1 MCVTIKNTT
10 DGCHNKQ
17 KKTQHNNYKKRKLA
31 DIVRLDF
38 NKYVVRTTNP
48 VTIPD
53 DEGNDVK
60 RLILSDYLTYD
71 VTAKN
76 FC

>member
-48 VTIPD
+48 VTIS
-53 DEGNDVK
+53 EHVYYESVLNMYMIYKMTVK
-60 RLILSDYLTYD
+60 
-71 VTAKN
+71 
-76 FC
+76 

>member
-17 KKTQHNNYKKRKLA
+17 KKRKLA

-48 VTIPD
+48 VTIS
-53 DEGNDVK
+53 EHVYYESVLNMYVIYKMTVK
-60 RLILSDYLTYD
+60 
-71 VTAKN
+71 
-76 FC
+76 

>member
-1 MCVTIKNTT
+1 MDVITNRK
-10 DGCHNKQ
+10 

-48 VTIPD
+48 VAISEHVYYESVLNMYVIYKMT
-53 DEGNDVK
+53 VK
-60 RLILSDYLTYD
+60 
-71 VTAKN
+71 
-76 FC
+76 